1 MSAELYDGK
10 GSVSIL
16 SNRGLVVAD
25 MAEIDNSGKDITA
38 IITITDNIAA
48 QTNSQN
54 CALAARILSERAS
67 TLQRGL
73 GRFKVRA
80 SKVCGF
86 RLGAWL
92 FNLFKACPQRNNPL
106 EAKMTS

>member
-25 MAEIDNSGKDITA
+25 MAEIDNSGEDITA
-38 IITITDNIAA
+38 IITIIDNIAA

-80 SKVCGF
+80 SKVCLGWGHGF
-86 RLGAWL
+86 SICSKHAPSVTIHW
-92 FNLFKACPQRNNPL
+92 KQ
-106 EAKMTS
+106 K